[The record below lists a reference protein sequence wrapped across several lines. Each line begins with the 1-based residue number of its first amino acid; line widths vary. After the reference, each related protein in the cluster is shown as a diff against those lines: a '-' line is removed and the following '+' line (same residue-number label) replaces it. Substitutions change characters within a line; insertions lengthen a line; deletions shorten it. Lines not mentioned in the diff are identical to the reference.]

1 MNSRKSYA
9 LWTEAAALGHR
20 AWRAA
25 WGGWIQS
32 PPPLPPS
39 RFPCQRPQGCVQP
52 DDHPRQLCTRLSG
65 PPASSR
71 EEGAPR
77 QSPCPLSCK
86 EDASA
91 GTVRRRE
98 DRNRGA
104 RGCSWSKPQAPLFQS
119 SLLSLPLPRSQPLW
133 RQLGPPMQME
143 RSFWSYEDLLNW
155 HLPIFLLQCT

>member
-1 MNSRKSYA
+1 MPSGQKLLR
-9 LWTEAAALGHR
+9 WGTGLGERRGGDGFR
-20 AWRAA
+20 AHPHSLHLGSPARGLRAA
-25 WGGWIQS
+25 CS
-32 PPPLPPS
+32 LYN
-39 RFPCQRPQGCVQP
+39 
-52 DDHPRQLCTRLSG
+52 HPRQLCTRLSG

-86 EDASA
+86 EDAST

-104 RGCSWSKPQAPLFQS
+104 RGCSWSKPQAPFFQS